1 MTTIEDIISW
11 KKVPK
16 LISTY
21 YKIFFMSLENNL
33 ISKSDG
39 ERRVKK
45 DLADFDSGAKNYII
59 MQFLKADKEDLA
71 QEIANILNIDINE
84 IDLDESYLEDML
96 DSF

>member
-11 KKVPK
+11 KEVPK

-21 YKIFFMSLENNL
+21 YDVFFKSIENNL
-33 ISKSDG
+33 MSKSDG
-39 ERRVKK
+39 EERVKK

-59 MQFLKADKEDLA
+59 VQFLKADKDELA
-71 QEIANILNIDINE
+71 QEIANLLNIDINE
-84 IDLDESYLEDML
+84 INLDASYLEDML